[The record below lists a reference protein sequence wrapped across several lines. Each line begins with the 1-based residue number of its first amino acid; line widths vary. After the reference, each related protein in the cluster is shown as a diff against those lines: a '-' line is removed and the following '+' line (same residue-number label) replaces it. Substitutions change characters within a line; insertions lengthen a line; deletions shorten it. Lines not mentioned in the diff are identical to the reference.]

1 MIEFTLNRNR
11 NGKKSR
17 WAKKY
22 PRKRILKRGSEKAAG
37 WYFHNW
43 YDDDYHY
50 FHGDL
55 HKFLLKNV
63 GRPVDE
69 DSTYLMVLLTTRR
82 RARDLKVLMFHHLL
96 YYHNSILR
104 IFRVKKNCIIYVRR
118 LRRHMRSS
126 FLVHSISQMVYMNQE
141 KLQYM

>member
-43 YDDDYHY
+43 YDDGYHY

-55 HKFLLKNV
+55 HKFLLK
-63 GRPVDE
+63 E
-69 DSTYLMVLLTTRR
+69 DSTYLMVSLTIRKE
-82 RARDLKVLMFHHLL
+82 AKDPEVLILHHLS
-96 YYHNSILR
+96 YYSILIQGAR
-104 IFRVKKNCIIYVRR
+104 PC
-118 LRRHMRSS
+118 
-126 FLVHSISQMVYMNQE
+126 
-141 KLQYM
+141 